1 MSHLK
6 FQCNMFVIPRHVS
19 FLCYFKFRFD
29 VCLLYTADF
38 TSLNKCI
45 KDDLYILRNSSVYLI
60 CIFQN
65 GGH

>member
-1 MSHLK
+1 MSHHK
-6 FQCNMFVIPRHVS
+6 FQCHMFVIPQRVS

-29 VCLLYTADF
+29 VCLFYTADF

-45 KDDLYILRNSSVYLI
+45 KDDLYLSSVNLI